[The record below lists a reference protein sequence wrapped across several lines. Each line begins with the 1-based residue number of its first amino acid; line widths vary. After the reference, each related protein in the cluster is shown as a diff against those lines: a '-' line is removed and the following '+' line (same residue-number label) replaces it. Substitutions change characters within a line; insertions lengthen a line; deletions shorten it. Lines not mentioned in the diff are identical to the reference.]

1 MSKLLTQQD
10 LADRWQVT
18 KKTIENYRLEG
29 IITPVK
35 GIPAI
40 RFTPEHIAEIEGV
53 KLEKFSPIERKRL
66 ENELEELKR
75 LNETLKGILGN
86 VLTETSKIINF

>member
-1 MSKLLTQQD
+1 MTILLTQQN

-29 IITPVK
+29 ILTPCK
-35 GIPAI
+35 DIPVI
-40 RFTPEHIAEIEGV
+40 RFTEQHISELEGV
-53 KLEKFSPIERKRL
+53 KLEKVSPLQVKKLER
-66 ENELEELKR
+66 ELEELKAQ
-75 LNETLKGILGN
+75 NEKLRGVLSN